1 MYRSSVYQAIT
12 PIVLRGFGPVHVALY
27 RLLRGRL
34 VGRISQGFMPVLL
47 LTTVGRRSG
56 RRRTQPVGY
65 VRDGDALLV
74 VASNGALTSP
84 PGWYFNLRANPAAQV
99 ELGGER
105 MNVTSTIL
113 LREERERAWRV
124 VTMKYPFF
132 HVYQRSVGRVIPVVR
147 LHRDHDEDPTKDPF
161 VRAQF

>member
-1 MYRSSVYQAIT
+1 
-12 PIVLRGFGPVHVALY
+12 
-27 RLLRGRL
+27 
-34 VGRISQGFMPVLL
+34 MPVLL
-47 LTTVGRRSG
+47 LTTVGRRSL

-65 VRDGDALLV
+65 VPDGDALLV
-74 VASNGALTSP
+74 VASNGALTSH

-99 ELGGER
+99 ELGSER

-113 LREERERAWRV
+113 LGEERECAWRL

-132 HVYQRSVGRVIPVVR
+132 HVYERSVRRVIPVVR
-147 LHRDHDEDPTKDPF
+147 LHRDHDEDPSKDPF